1 MLNPSPRP
9 APVTITVLPGPALS
23 KYCMA
28 ASCFCSFLVAAVA
41 FAVSMPALL
50 FFSAAAAAFLQSPC
64 CRYRIFC
71 GFTAAALLQFPC
83 CRCYFFVVPLPPQ
96 LLFCSFPAASAAFYS
111 FPAAAAAFVVSLP
124 ALSLFCFFNTLNA
137 PSPSPA
143 AVSQ

>member
-1 MLNPSPRP
+1 TCFLVMLNPSPRP

-96 LLFCSFPAASAAFYS
+96 LLFCSFPAADAAFAIS
-111 FPAAAAAFVVSLP
+111 LPLQLLLLFHCQRCRFFVSL
-124 ALSLFCFFNTLNA
+124 TH
-137 PSPSPA
+137 
-143 AVSQ
+143 